1 MLNMALPYIDK
12 KMRKSLF
19 INGTSLIR
27 YLYEKLYLDLPMLWI
42 KISFSLFSIPNVK
55 SKGS

>member
-1 MLNMALPYIDK
+1 MALPYIDK